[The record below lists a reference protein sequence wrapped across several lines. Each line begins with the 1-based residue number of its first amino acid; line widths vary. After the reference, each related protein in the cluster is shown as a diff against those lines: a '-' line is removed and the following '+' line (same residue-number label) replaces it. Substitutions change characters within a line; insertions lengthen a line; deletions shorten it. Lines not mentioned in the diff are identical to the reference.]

1 MCVPVC
7 LCSTRM
13 ESAGH
18 HDHAPALIVICTGAA
33 TKLRLLVEQASGC
46 CTVRGKG
53 GINNQGVCVL
63 VCVCSTRMMESA
75 GQRDHAPALIVVC
88 TRTTMMLRLLEAS
101 LQLLHGARRRR
112 TQERCACSSVIVAL
126 GWEVLASAV
135 THLH

>member
-1 MCVPVC
+1 MLVC
-7 LCSTRM
+7 DCGTRM
-13 ESAGH
+13 GSACH

-75 GQRDHAPALIVVC
+75 GQRD
-88 TRTTMMLRLLEAS
+88 
-101 LQLLHGARRRR
+101 
-112 TQERCACSSVIVAL
+112 SSVIVAL
-126 GWEVLASAV
+126 GWEVLASAT
-135 THLH
+135 THQH